1 MPPDGPP
8 EALSSVPPGA
18 LPDVRPGATASSSG
32 APRPVV
38 RVGLLGGGT
47 VGAGVWRILSE
58 HADEVALRT
67 GADVVV
73 RRVAVRDLTRV
84 RPFSAPAGVLVDDPM
99 AVVEAEDVDIVVE
112 VMGGREPASQLIRRA
127 IALGKPVV
135 TANKELIAHEGPE
148 LAALAGAAGVSLA
161 FEAAVAGGIPII
173 RPLRESLAGDRI
185 ERVVGILNGTTN
197 YILTRM
203 TLEGAD
209 FADVL
214 ADAQAAGFAE
224 ADPSA
229 DVDGHDAAA
238 KTAILATLAF
248 DVAVLADDVYREGI
262 RDVSAADLRVAA
274 RLGYVIKLIGVAN
287 RVDGRI
293 GVRVHPAMLPQAHPL
308 ASVRDVFNAVYVEA
322 EAAGPLMFYGKG
334 AGSLP
339 TGSAVVGDVID
350 AARDLLARTRVVARR
365 DMPRAELRPID
376 ELRTQYCVRLEVD
389 DQPGVLAD
397 VAHVFGAHDVS
408 IAQVWQQGV
417 DDAAELVLVTHR
429 AKEVDLRATVEELGR
444 TEHVRRVA
452 GVIRVESE
460 AFAA

>member
-1 MPPDGPP
+1 LVPD
-8 EALSSVPPGA
+8 AVPDAVTDTLVAAAERNGT
-18 LPDVRPGATASSSG
+18 RG
-32 APRPVV
+32 VV
-38 RVGLLGGGT
+38 RIGLLGGGT
-47 VGAGVWRILSE
+47 VGAGVLSILAE
-58 HADEVALRT
+58 HTDDIAARA
-67 GADVVV
+67 GASVIVT
-73 RRVAVRDLTRV
+73 RVAVRDLA
-84 RPFSAPAGVLVDDPM
+84 RPRGFVVPEGVLVADAM
-99 AVVEAEDVDIVVE
+99 AVVEADDVDIIVE
-112 VMGGREPASQLIRRA
+112 VMGGREPASRLIRRA
-127 IALGKPVV
+127 IELGKPVV

-148 LAALAGAAGVSLA
+148 LAALARAAGVGLA

-203 TLEGAD
+203 TLEGAK
-209 FADVL
+209 FSDVL
-214 ADAQAAGFAE
+214 ADAQEAGFAE

-229 DVDGHDAAA
+229 DVDGHDAAS

-293 GVRVHPAMLPQAHPL
+293 GVRVHPAMLPQSHPL

-322 EAAGPLMFYGKG
+322 QAAGPLMFYGKG

-350 AARDLLARTRVVARR
+350 AVRDLLAGTRQMVRG
-365 DMPRAELRPID
+365 DMPRAQLRPID
-376 ELRTQYCVRLEVD
+376 ELRTQYCVRLDVD
-389 DQPGVLAD
+389 DQPGVLAE
-397 VAHVFGAHDVS
+397 VARVFGAHDVS

-429 AKEVDLRATVEELGR
+429 AKEIDLRATVVELGR
-444 TEHVRRVA
+444 TDHVRRVA

>member
-1 MPPDGPP
+1 LPPDGPP
-8 EALSSVPPGA
+8 DAPAGA
-18 LPDVRPGATASSSG
+18 VSGVTAPAASAGGVRRA
-32 APRPVV
+32 V

-47 VGAGVWRILSE
+47 VGAGVWRILAE
-58 HADEVALRT
+58 HADEIALRT
-67 GADVVV
+67 GAEVVV
-73 RRVAVRDLTRV
+73 QRVAVRDLTRA
-84 RPFSAPAGVLVDDPM
+84 RAFSAPAGVLVDDAM
-99 AVVEAEDVDIVVE
+99 AVVEAEDVDIIVE
-112 VMGGREPASQLIRRA
+112 VMGGREPAGRLIRRA
-127 IALGKPVV
+127 IELGKPVV

-185 ERVVGILNGTTN
+185 DRVVGILNGTTN

-248 DVAVLADDVYREGI
+248 DVAVHADDVYREGI
-262 RDVSAADLRVAA
+262 RAVSAADLRVAA

-287 RVDGRI
+287 RVDGRV

-350 AARDLLARTRVVARR
+350 AARDLIAQGRTPGRAAVRR
-365 DMPRAELRPID
+365 DMPRAELRPIG

-397 VAHVFGAHDVS
+397 VARVFGAHDVS

-429 AKEVDLRATVEELGR
+429 AMEVDLRATVDELGR

>member
-1 MPPDGPP
+1 LVPDGPP
-8 EALSSVPPGA
+8 DGSETPAERAPG
-18 LPDVRPGATASSSG
+18 LI
-32 APRPVV
+32 
-38 RVGLLGGGT
+38 RVGMLGAGT
-47 VGAGVWRILSE
+47 VGSGVWRILGE
-58 HADEVALRT
+58 HADEITTRAGVS
-67 GADVVV
+67 VVV
-73 RRVAVRDLTRV
+73 SRVAVRDLTRPRGFHV
-84 RPFSAPAGVLVDDPM
+84 PVGVIVDDPM
-99 AVVEAEDVDIVVE
+99 AVVEADDVDIVVE
-112 VMGGREPASQLIRRA
+112 VMGGREPASSLIRRA
-127 IALGKPVV
+127 IELGKPVV

-148 LAALAGAAGVSLA
+148 LATLARAAGVGLA

-203 TLEGAD
+203 TQEGAE

-229 DVDGHDAAA
+229 DVDGHDAAS

-248 DVAVLADDVYREGI
+248 DAAVLADDVYREGI
-262 RDVSAADLRVAA
+262 REVSAADLRVAS

-334 AGSLP
+334 AGALP
-339 TGSAVVGDVID
+339 TASAVVGDVID
-350 AARDLLARTRVVARR
+350 AVRDLLAGTRPVVRG

-389 DQPGVLAD
+389 DQPGVLAE
-397 VAHVFGAHDVS
+397 VARVFGAHDVS

-429 AKEVDLRATVEELGR
+429 AQEVDLRATVAELGR
-444 TEHVRRVA
+444 TGPVRRVA